1 MVSSGRSITI
11 KAGVK
16 LSFKILDPKYQLK
29 PNQVSVFKVNTP
41 LVVLTLH

>member
-1 MVSSGRSITI
+1 M

-16 LSFKILDPKYQLK
+16 PPFKILDPEYQLK

-41 LVVLTLH
+41 LVALTLH